1 MQQSKWVTQRDAA
14 SHFCL
19 SERSLIRLRKDGVL
33 APGSC
38 WVRKIPR
45 NTNSHV
51 IYDLAACESALSEAT
66 IAASIEQDT
75 LGKCRLDERKI
86 Y

>member
-1 MQQSKWVTQRDAA
+1 
-14 SHFCL
+14 
-19 SERSLIRLRKDGVL
+19 
-33 APGSC
+33 
-38 WVRKIPR
+38 VRKIPR

-75 LGKCRLDERKI
+75 LGNHWLE
-86 Y
+86 